1 MDDKFDPKALW
12 SISYGLY
19 VITSISDDKQNGQIA
34 NTVFQVSADPPRIAV
49 SINKDNLTHE
59 YISKSGVFAVSVL
72 DESTPMPFIGLFGFK
87 TGKDVNKL
95 SQVQYKKGVTGAPI
109 VTDNAISVLE
119 AKVIGKADAA
129 THTIFIADVVT
140 AEVLRKGKPLT
151 YATYQE
157 IKKGKA
163 PKNAPTYKG
172 PQAEEEHVKAEEK
185 KEGKMQKYVCGIC
198 GYVYDPA
205 EGDSEGNIPAGTS
218 FEALPDDWVC
228 PVCGAGKD
236 EFSPEK

>member
-1 MDDKFDPKALW
+1 MDDKFDSKALW

-19 VITSISDDKQNGQIA
+19 VITSISDGKQNGQIA
-34 NTVFQVSADPPRIAV
+34 NTVFQVCADPPRIAV
-49 SINKDNLTHE
+49 SINKENLTHE

-72 DESTPMPFIGLFGFK
+72 DESTPMPFIGIFGFK

-95 SQVQYKKGVTGAPI
+95 SQVQYKKGETGAPI
-109 VTDNAISVLE
+109 VTDNAISAME
-119 AKVIGKADAA
+119 AKVTGKADAV

-140 AEVLRKGKPLT
+140 AEVLGKGKPLT
-151 YATYQE
+151 YAIYQE
-157 IKKGKA
+157 VKKGKA

-172 PQAEEEHVKAEEK
+172 PQTEEEPVKTEER

-198 GYVYDPA
+198 GYIYDPS
-205 EGDSEGNIPAGTS
+205 EGDSEGDIPAGTS

-236 EFSPEK
+236 EFSPEE